1 MCVSAIVQRATEP
14 EILDSPPGMMSR
26 GQFGY
31 QQARTGGAY
40 SRFPATRGAVADQ
53 SFFGG
58 ASGFLGSKPAVGG
71 LAPVFQPKP
80 YHASPLKS
88 PTQTADARPTGGI
101 FQGGFVVRSPEG
113 VAAQD
118 DLTAL
123 DGHIDEYIDNL
134 RRRLQ
139 AFLEERMTEFDQL
152 VRELDSRG
160 IPRDLLEF
168 KVE

>member
-1 MCVSAIVQRATEP
+1 
-14 EILDSPPGMMSR
+14 MSR
-26 GQFGY
+26 GQYGY
-31 QQARTGGAY
+31 RQQPRTGGGY
-40 SRFPATRGAVADQ
+40 SRFPATRGGAAEQ

-58 ASGFLGSKPAVGG
+58 GGGGFLGSKPAGG
-71 LAPVFQPKP
+71 GPAPVFQPKP

-88 PTQTADARPTGGI
+88 PTQTADARPAGGI

-123 DGHIDEYIDNL
+123 DGRIDEYIDNL

-139 AFLEERMTEFDQL
+139 IFLEERMTEFDQL